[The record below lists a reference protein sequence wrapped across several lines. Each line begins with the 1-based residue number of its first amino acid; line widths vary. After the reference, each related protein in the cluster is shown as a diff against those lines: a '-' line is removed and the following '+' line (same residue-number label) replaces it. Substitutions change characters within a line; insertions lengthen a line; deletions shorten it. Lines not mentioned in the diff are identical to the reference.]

1 MHVPGQRPE
10 SEAVLV
16 AALGALGD
24 SPPRAVSEV
33 CLLVVV
39 VLVAVVDSR
48 VGAAAEGRVGGVP
61 TYPNQNP

>member
-10 SEAVLV
+10 SEAELV

-33 CLLVVV
+33 PTISSG
-39 VLVAVVDSR
+39 DGSSSR
-48 VGAAAEGRVGGVP
+48 
-61 TYPNQNP
+61 

>member
-24 SPPRAVSEV
+24 SPPRAVSEA
-33 CLLVVV
+33 CLPMWTGLR
-39 VLVAVVDSR
+39 L
-48 VGAAAEGRVGGVP
+48 GLG
-61 TYPNQNP
+61 T